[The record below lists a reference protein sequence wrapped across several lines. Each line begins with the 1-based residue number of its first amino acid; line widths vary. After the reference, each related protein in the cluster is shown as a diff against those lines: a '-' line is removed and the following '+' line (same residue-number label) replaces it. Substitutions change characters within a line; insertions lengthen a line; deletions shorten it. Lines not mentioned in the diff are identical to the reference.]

1 MIIEAIPSSPPLPL
15 RKWPISNSSHRLS
28 MPRFCIQI
36 TSYACKKG
44 YITQSYCT
52 PSFETN

>member
-15 RKWPISNSSHRLS
+15 RKWPISNSSHRLL

>member
-1 MIIEAIPSSPPLPL
+1 MSIEAIPSPPSLPSPELADP
-15 RKWPISNSSHRLS
+15 KRLS
-28 MPRFCIQI
+28 QTFDSTFPI